1 MVSLGTQT
9 ISHTFKPQPSPSH
22 PSYPTNVSLLIG
34 WSPWEHKL
42 FPIELRDAVRT
53 MLLCQNDV
61 GLVLSQ
67 SSEGEL
73 SMLEGGKSLDG
84 RDRVKEG
91 DDGNMDD
98 NEDNGYG
105 LMTSSSSVS
114 HPNAAITSTST
125 SGGSNNRI
133 MCWGSVGGSEGGLNV
148 ASSSTISSLR
158 GKGNSKACASSSTC
172 EDDDDNNDDGDC
184 SIDDDDD
191 DDNQTKK
198 LAAKTVIATPSSW
211 QLRKLPK
218 HVVYNIL
225 EYLHWDWFEV
235 TINTPSQ

>member
-53 MLLCQNDV
+53 MLLCQNDL

-73 SMLEGGKSLDG
+73 SMLEEGKSLDG
-84 RDRVKEG
+84 RERVKEG
-91 DDGNMDD
+91 DHDDMDD
-98 NEDNGYG
+98 NDDNGYG

-125 SGGSNNRI
+125 SGGSNDRI
-133 MCWGSVGGSEGGLNV
+133 MCWGSVGGSGGGLSV